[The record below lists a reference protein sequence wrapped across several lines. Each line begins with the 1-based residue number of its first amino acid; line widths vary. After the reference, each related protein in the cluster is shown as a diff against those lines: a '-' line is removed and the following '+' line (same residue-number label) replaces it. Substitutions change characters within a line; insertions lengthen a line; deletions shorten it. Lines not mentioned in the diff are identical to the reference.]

1 MPHESPVLRPSKTIF
16 RACVTYLLVG
26 EKLSFVDIHYT

>member
-16 RACVTYLLVG
+16 RAWVPYLLVG
-26 EKLSFVDIHYT
+26 ERLSFVNIRYT